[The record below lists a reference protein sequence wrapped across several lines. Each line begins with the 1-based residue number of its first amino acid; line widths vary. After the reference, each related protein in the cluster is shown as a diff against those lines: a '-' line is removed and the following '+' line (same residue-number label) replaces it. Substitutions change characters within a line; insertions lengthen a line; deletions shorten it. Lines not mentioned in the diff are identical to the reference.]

1 MKRMGLV
8 GFAAHAKASRPAA
21 SSVIADSSAAVRR
34 RNGVIVSA
42 SAVIFQMASHTPSIS
57 RVPWVA
63 PLPGH
68 SGTG

>member
-1 MKRMGLV
+1 MGLV
-8 GFAAHAKASRPAA
+8 GFAEHAKVSRRAA

-34 RNGVIVSA
+34 RNGVIVAA
-42 SAVIFQMASHTPSIS
+42 SAVIFQVASQTPSIS

>member
-1 MKRMGLV
+1 MGLV
-8 GFAAHAKASRPAA
+8 GLAEHAKVSRRPA

>member
-1 MKRMGLV
+1 MGLV
-8 GFAAHAKASRPAA
+8 GFAGLVKASSFAA
-21 SSVIADSSAAVRR
+21 SSVIADSSAPVRR

-42 SAVIFQMASHTPSIS
+42 SAVIFQRASHPPSIS

>member
-1 MKRMGLV
+1 MGLV
-8 GFAAHAKASRPAA
+8 GSAGQVNVSSFAA
-21 SSVIADSSAAVRR
+21 SSAIADSSAAVRR

>member
-1 MKRMGLV
+1 MGLV
-8 GFAAHAKASRPAA
+8 GFVEHAKVSRRAA

-42 SAVIFQMASHTPSIS
+42 SAVIFQMASHPPSIS

>member
-1 MKRMGLV
+1 MGLV
-8 GFAAHAKASRPAA
+8 GSAGQVNVSSFVA
-21 SSVIADSSAAVRR
+21 SSAIADSSAAVRR

>member
-1 MKRMGLV
+1 MGLV
-8 GFAAHAKASRPAA
+8 GSAGQMNVSSFVA
-21 SSVIADSSAAVRR
+21 SSAIADSSAAVRR